1 MKKLLVLG
9 MVLISINVIAQ
20 DYESGVPYQMGQI
33 YIQMSNRIN
42 DVPEDIQRLAV
53 YKLNYNQMQ
62 FTAQEVDYIR
72 HEIEAAFREYACL
85 TVLSPPELEPTDKM
99 KIIGNDS
106 TLQILNVHGRS
117 LANISSKLLTEV
129 TTNYEVQGLLEVG
142 IQKRT
147 PDGLI
152 LSLSLINPRSMEIV
166 WTKRFISNQLKIDK
180 NTSTKVITF
189 GVGYSQLK
197 QIIEQQRDDFSSP
210 ISTSSTEP
218 FMSYSTYFTYRQ
230 PVNLNNNTYLGFTS
244 GIKILRSINDNSY
257 DLTMF
262 DIAVNYYQ
270 AILDKNKYINDYRWV
285 FFINGKMSF
294 PYFDNI
300 DNIKSQ
306 VYSFTPGFIVN
317 ISTNLGLILYT
328 DIIISDEILTLQNN
342 DKFITTG
349 VEYGLQAVFRF

>member
-1 MKKLLVLG
+1 M
-9 MVLISINVIAQ
+9 ISINVIAQ

-72 HEIEAAFREYACL
+72 HEIEAAFREYAGL
-85 TVLSPPELEPTDKM
+85 TVLSPPELEPNDKM

-106 TLQILNVHGRS
+106 TLQILNIHGRS

-197 QIIEQQRDDFSSP
+197 QIIEQRRDDFSSP
-210 ISTSSTEP
+210 TSISSTEP
-218 FMSYSTYFTYRQ
+218 FISYSTSFTYRQ
-230 PVNLNNNTYLGFTS
+230 PVNLNNNRYLGFTS
-244 GIKILRSINDNSY
+244 GIKILRSINDNSFG
-257 DLTMF
+257 LTMF

-270 AILDKNKYINDYRWV
+270 AILDKNKY
-285 FFINGKMSF
+285 
-294 PYFDNI
+294 
-300 DNIKSQ
+300 
-306 VYSFTPGFIVN
+306 
-317 ISTNLGLILYT
+317 
-328 DIIISDEILTLQNN
+328 
-342 DKFITTG
+342 
-349 VEYGLQAVFRF
+349 